1 MPTQASLQTLSAMW
15 EGLSC
20 TSCAALVLA
29 EKGRSDAHL
38 LHKYVICHSQIHVFS
53 TGNVEPQIF
62 QTFFFPLFFFF
73 FGIDL
78 FYTKSAFHL
87 TFKIEVSMVQQ
98 LPKPL
103 PSCNYG
109 TLLHVCLATKLR
121 QEVLQIY
128 CSCFFIDCQ
137 QLQLLEFES
146 HKYSKETLRAD

>member
-1 MPTQASLQTLSAMW
+1 MGRTVLYVLCCSGVGRERKKRCPLITQICYLPFSNPCVFHWQC
-15 EGLSC
+15 G
-20 TSCAALVLA
+20 TSN
-29 EKGRSDAHL
+29 
-38 LHKYVICHSQIHVFS
+38 FS
-53 TGNVEPQIF
+53 N
-62 QTFFFPLFFFF
+62 FFLPPFFFF